1 MILKTKNNQ
10 GFTILELLIAT
21 TVFSVILLVVTTGI
35 IRIGNIYY
43 KGITSSKT
51 QESIRNISSEFSSS
65 IQFANGI
72 KVPGSLPR
80 IFCLGNTRYTY
91 FLNSE
96 YTKGNEATTG
106 IYSEILSPGSACAT
120 CSGGCVTEAKQL
132 LGNNMRVLSLRVD
145 PVAGT
150 ANKVW
155 NVYTKVAYGYD
166 DLLSNYNATPA
177 QNSSPAFLQG
187 VTCRSGIAGSSFCST
202 AELDTLVKKRLE

>member
-21 TVFSVILLVVTTGI
+21 TVFSVILLVVTTGV

-91 FLNSE
+91 FLNRE
-96 YTKGNEATTG
+96 YTRGNESGSG
-106 IYSEILSPGSACAT
+106 IYSEILSSGSACT
-120 CSGGCVTEAKQL
+120 CTVGCVTEARQL

-155 NVYTKVAYGYD
+155 NIYTKVAYGED
-166 DLLSNYNATPA
+166 DLLSN
-177 QNSSPAFLQG
+177 
-187 VTCRSGIAGSSFCST
+187 AGTIPHAPF
-202 AELDTLVKKRLE
+202 